1 MAPIEASG
9 ATAIWTCLD
18 YIPLAGIARYF
29 RVIADRRA
37 SIVEVTCTEV
47 NSKRTIVRVSYQH
60 VPLTP
65 EGNAEIEALDEGEFR
80 RDIQGLRNLVMPLLN
95 AA

>member
-1 MAPIEASG
+1 MCAVSCTASSSGQWGTCYDMQVYSG
-9 ATAIWTCLD
+9 AGGA
-18 YIPLAGIARYF
+18 
-29 RVIADRRA
+29 
-37 SIVEVTCTEV
+37 EVTCTEV